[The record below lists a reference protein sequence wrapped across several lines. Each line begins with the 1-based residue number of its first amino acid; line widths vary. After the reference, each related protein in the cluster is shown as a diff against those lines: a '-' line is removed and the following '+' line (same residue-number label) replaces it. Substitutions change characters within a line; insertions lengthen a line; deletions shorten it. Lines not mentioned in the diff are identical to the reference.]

1 MGYVHAE
8 IQDLEI
14 DNKIKTTIQ
23 LFVQVTRSHAI
34 WQLVHFWRGKT
45 GALVPPCLPRFF
57 FHVFRHNIGGKKE
70 SDFASKNDLGRNS
83 QLTIFSY

>member
-1 MGYVHAE
+1 MHAE
-8 IQDLEI
+8 IQYLGI
-14 DNKIKTTIQ
+14 VNKIKTTIQ

-57 FHVFRHNIGGKKE
+57 FHVFRHNNGEKKNVILPQKTTWGE
-70 SDFASKNDLGRNS
+70 ILN
-83 QLTIFSY
+83 